1 MTLEDIQKF
10 SHYTKSEQL
19 VKILKG
25 ANKTSDETFFRVL
38 VAYYFAK
45 LSTIMRAE
53 IVTPDR
59 GNLPTNLYCLSLAAS
74 GFGKGR
80 SINTM
85 EEQII
90 DGFKEQFLTN
100 TLPLMTQVHIE
111 KIAIETAKK
120 FVGTDPEEVKL
131 ALTREYNGTGPFLFS
146 FDSGTPAAIKQ
157 FRHQLI
163 LANIGSI
170 NLEMDE
176 VGANLSSNLDV
187 LNTFI
192 ELYDV
197 GKIKPKLIKNTA
209 DNKRSQDR
217 DGRTPTNML
226 LFGTPSKLLDGAR
239 AEDDFFS
246 MLDMGYA
253 RRLLFSYV
261 PKPAKADVL
270 DAKDVYA
277 SLTDTTTKLM
287 IAALNSHT
295 TSLADPSCY
304 NKQIMVTQDVA
315 IELIEYKNLCDIR
328 ANELK
333 DHEDLQ
339 RAELSHRYFKTIKL
353 AGCYAFFDKS
363 SEVTKEHL
371 HSAIKLVEESGTAF
385 QGMLKREKPYVKL
398 AKYIADVN
406 TEVTQVD
413 LVEQLPFY
421 KGSEAQK
428 RDLLNLAIAYGYKNN
443 IIIKKSYIDGIEF
456 LKGESLQETDLDKL
470 IVSYSTD
477 FTTGY
482 INDYG
487 PFDEL
492 KNLVTSGTYNFCNH
506 HFEGGN
512 IGEGYRTGAKMIQG
526 FNIVCLDVDKDTS
539 IATAQEVLK
548 DYTYLMYTTKRH
560 RTSGHG
566 DRFRII
572 LPTSHVVKL
581 NKEDFSKFMINVYDW
596 LPFTPD
602 TSAKDV
608 ARKWATN
615 ATAVVYTNH
624 GKLFDVMDYIP
635 QTKKCEDMSNQRQ
648 QISSMS
654 NLEAWLFKR
663 LETQGRNNT
672 LRDYALALVDNGY
685 DQTSVHNAVLNF
697 NKKIPK
703 PLEEV
708 EIMSSIMM
716 TVAKRY

>member
-1 MTLEDIQKF
+1 MTLDDIQKYP
-10 SHYTKSEQL
+10 HYTKSEQL

-25 ANKTSDETFFRVL
+25 ANKTSDDTFFRTL

-59 GNLPTNLYCLSLAAS
+59 GNLPTNLYCLSLATS

-80 SINTM
+80 SINVM

-90 DGFKEQFLTN
+90 NGFKEAFLYN
-100 TLPLMTQVHIE
+100 TLPLLSQVHIE
-111 KIAIETAKK
+111 KLAYDKAAKYPS
-120 FVGTDPEEVKL
+120 VDAEDVK
-131 ALTREYNGTGPFLFS
+131 AQLTREYNGTGPFLFS

-157 FRHQLI
+157 LRHQLI
-163 LANIGSI
+163 LANLGSI

-176 VGANLSSNLDV
+176 VGANLSSNIDI

-209 DNKRSQDR
+209 ENKRTEDR

-261 PKPAKADVL
+261 PKPAKVDVL

-287 IAALNSHT
+287 ISTLNTHT
-295 TSLADPSCY
+295 TSLAEPSCY
-304 NKQIMVTQDVA
+304 NKQIIVTPDVA
-315 IELIEYKNLCDIR
+315 IELIEYKNLCDLR

-371 HSAIKLVEESGTAF
+371 HSAIKLVEESGVAF
-385 QGMLKREKPYVKL
+385 QQMLKREKPYVKL

-421 KGSEAQK
+421 KGSEGQK

-443 IIIKKSYIDGIEF
+443 IIIKKSYVDNIEF
-456 LKGESLQETDLDKL
+456 LKGESLQETDLNSL
-470 IVSYSTD
+470 IIAHSVD
-477 FTTGY
+477 MTTGY
-482 INDYG
+482 VNDYA

-492 KNLVTSGTYNFCNH
+492 SHFVSLGTHAFCNH
-506 HFEGGN
+506 HFKD
-512 IGEGYRTGAKMIQG
+512 GYRTSANMIQG
-526 FNIVCLDVDKDTS
+526 FNMICLDVDKDTS
-539 IATAQEVLK
+539 LETAKDLLK

-560 RTSGHG
+560 TAS
-566 DRFRII
+566 DNRFRIM
-572 LPTSHVVKL
+572 LPISHIVKL
-581 NKEDFSKFMINVYDW
+581 NKDDFSKFMSNVYDW

-608 ARKWATN
+608 SRKWATN
-615 ATAVVYTNH
+615 LGCEIHTNI
-624 GKLFDVMDYIP
+624 GSLFDVMDYIP
-635 QTKKCEDMSNQRQ
+635 QTKKAEDMLNQRQ
-648 QISSMS
+648 LISSMS
-654 NLEAWLFKR
+654 NLEAWLFKKAG
-663 LETQGRNNT
+663 EGNRNNL

-685 DQTSVHNAVLNF
+685 DQTSVHNAVLSF
-697 NKKIPK
+697 NKKLPR

-708 EIMSSIMM
+708 EILSTIML
-716 TVAKRY
+716 TVAKRYA

>member
-1 MTLEDIQKF
+1 MTLEDIQKYN
-10 SHYTKSEQL
+10 HYSKSEQL

-25 ANKTSDETFFRVL
+25 ANKTSDDTFFRTL

-59 GNLPTNLYCLSLAAS
+59 GNLPTNLYCLSLATS

-80 SINTM
+80 SINVM

-90 DGFKEQFLTN
+90 NGFKESFLYK
-100 TLPLMTQVHIE
+100 TLPLLSQIHIE
-111 KIAIETAKK
+111 KIAMEKAAKYA
-120 FVGTDPEEVKL
+120 GIDAEDVKVQ
-131 ALTREYNGTGPFLFS
+131 LTREYNGTGPFLFS

-157 FRHQLI
+157 LRHQLI
-163 LANIGSI
+163 LANLGSI

-176 VGANLSSNLDV
+176 VGANLSSNIDI

-209 DNKRSQDR
+209 ENKRTEDR

-261 PKPAKADVL
+261 PKPAKVDVL

-287 IAALNSHT
+287 ISTLNSHA
-295 TSLADPSCY
+295 TSLADPTQY
-304 NKQIMVTQDVA
+304 NKQIVVTPDVA
-315 IELIEYKNLCDIR
+315 IELIEYKNLCDLR

-363 SEVTKEHL
+363 MEVTKEHL
-371 HSAIKLVEESGTAF
+371 HSAIKLVEESGVAF
-385 QGMLKREKPYVKL
+385 QQMLKREKPYVKL

-443 IIIKKSYIDGIEF
+443 IIIKKSYVDNIEF

-470 IVSYSTD
+470 ILSQSTD
-477 FTTGY
+477 MTTGY
-482 INDYG
+482 CNEYA
-487 PFDEL
+487 PFSMLEDFVKL
-492 KNLVTSGTYNFCNH
+492 GTHNFCNH
-506 HFEGGN
+506 HF
-512 IGEGYRTGAKMIQG
+512 IDGYRTSANMIQG
-526 FNIVCLDVDKDTS
+526 FNMICLDVDKDTS
-539 IATAQEVLK
+539 IDTAKEVLK

-560 RTSGHG
+560 TAS
-566 DRFRII
+566 DNRFRII
-572 LPTSHVVKL
+572 LPTSHIVKL
-581 NKEDFSKFMINVYDW
+581 NKDDFSKFMTNVYDW

-615 ATAVVYTNH
+615 SGCEVHTNI
-624 GKLFDVMDYIP
+624 GSLFDVMDYIP
-635 QTKKCEDMSNQRQ
+635 QTKKAEDMLNQRQ
-648 QISSMS
+648 LISSMS
-654 NLEAWLFKR
+654 NLEAWMFKR
-663 LETQGRNNT
+663 AGEGNRNNL

-697 NKKIPK
+697 NKKLPR
-703 PLEEV
+703 PLEEI
-708 EIMSSIMM
+708 EILSTIML
-716 TVAKRY
+716 TVAKRYK

>member
-1 MTLEDIQKF
+1 MTLDDINKF
-10 SHYTKSEQL
+10 SHYGKSEQL

-25 ANKTSDETFFRVL
+25 ANKTSDDTFFRVL

-90 DGFKEQFLTN
+90 NGFKESFLTN
-100 TLPLMTQVHIE
+100 TLPLMTAVHIE
-111 KIAIETAKK
+111 KIAMDKAKK
-120 FVGTDPEEVKL
+120 SPGTDPEDVKTV
-131 ALTREYNGTGPFLFS
+131 LTREYNGTGPFLFS

-176 VGANLSSNLDV
+176 VGANLSSNIDI

-209 DNKRSQDR
+209 ENKRNEDR

-261 PKPAKADVL
+261 PKPVKADVL

-277 SLTDTTTKLM
+277 SLTDTTMKLL
-287 IAALNSHT
+287 INTLNTHT
-295 TSLADPSCY
+295 TSLADPTFY
-304 NKQIMVTQDVA
+304 NKQIMVTPDVA

-339 RAELSHRYFKTIKL
+339 RAELAHRYFKTIKL

-363 SEVTKEHL
+363 SEVTKDHL
-371 HSAIKLVEESGTAF
+371 HSAIKLVEESGSAF

-406 TEVTQVD
+406 SEVTQVD

-421 KGSEAQK
+421 KGSEGQK

-443 IIIKKSYIDGIEF
+443 IIIKKSYVDGIEF

-470 IVSYSTD
+470 VVSYSTD
-477 FTTGY
+477 YTLGY
-482 INDYG
+482 HNDYA
-487 PFDEL
+487 PFNEL
-492 KNLVTSGTYNFCNH
+492 HNLMQSGSYNFCNH
-506 HFEGGN
+506 HFED
-512 IGEGYRTGAKMIQG
+512 GYRTSSKMIQG
-526 FNIVCLDVDKDTS
+526 FNMVCLDVDKDTS
-539 IATAQEVLK
+539 LETAKEVLK
-548 DYTYLMYTTKRH
+548 DYTYLIYTTKRH
-560 RTSGHG
+560 TEAAH
-566 DRFRII
+566 RFRII

-581 NKEDFSKFMINVYDW
+581 NKDDFSKFMTNVYDW

-615 ATAVVYTNH
+615 AGAEIHVNH
-624 GKLFDVMDYIP
+624 GQLFDVMDYIP
-635 QTKKCEDMSNQRQ
+635 QTKKAEDMLNQRQ
-648 QISSMS
+648 AISSMS
-654 NLEAWLFKR
+654 NLEAWMFKR
-663 LETQGRNNT
+663 IATEGRNNT

-685 DQTSVHNAVLNF
+685 DQTSVLNAVLSF
-697 NKKIPK
+697 NSKMPK

-708 EIMSSIMM
+708 EILSTIML
-716 TVAKRY
+716 TVAKKFS